1 METQAEATF
10 GVILK
15 KESSPGSGTYT
26 DYGLEVVDVTPPGFT
41 QAAIDATHHQSPN
54 GWGEIILSGIRRQK
68 PFTVEINYVAAE
80 TFNIKDIAEAGM
92 ANWQILFP
100 DATTTVTFAAGV
112 TDFSPGPFPVEGK
125 ASATIEFTP
134 SGEPEWN
141 PAS

>member
-15 KESSPGSGTYT
+15 KESNTPGVYADFGF
-26 DYGLEVVDVTPPGFT
+26 EVVDVTPPGWT
-41 QAAIDATHHQSPN
+41 EAAIDATHHQSPN
-54 GWGEIILSGIRRQK
+54 GWGEIIMSGIRRLK
-68 PFTVEINYVAAE
+68 PFTVEINWIAAE
-80 TFNIKDIAEAGM
+80 TYVIKDLFEGGV

-100 DATTTVTFAAGV
+100 DGTTSLTFAAGT
-112 TDFSPGPFPVEGK
+112 TDFSPGAMPVEGK
-125 ASATIEFTP
+125 MSATVEFTP